1 MENLIEENLD
11 ININSSLFSPLSME
25 EKKSEDVIRPSVGYW
40 ANAWRRLNENK
51 VALFSLVM
59 IVIIILFAIFGP
71 ILIEKLYGFT
81 YKSTD
86 KTASNLWPNAQHWF
100 GTDNLGRDLF
110 TRVCIGTRKSLLIAL
125 FATLIDVVIG
135 CLYGGIMAYT
145 GGYVDEIMMRVVEVL
160 NSIPYLI
167 VTLIIIV
174 VLGNGYLPLMIAL
187 CITGWTGT
195 ARMVRGKIL
204 QLRESE
210 YVLAAEA
217 LGASTM
223 RIIIKHL
230 LPNTIGLII
239 LDVAQTIPA
248 VIVAETSLAFLG
260 LGLTTPRFSLG
271 SLLSSGQAS
280 MSFYPYQLL
289 FPTIVLVLLI
299 LSFNILGDGLRD
311 ALDPKLRQ

>member
-1 MENLIEENLD
+1 MVALVVLVLVTIIAIIGPHIKNLD
-11 ININSSLFSPLSME
+11 YLTIVTSAKNKGPSSEF
-25 EKKSEDVIRPSVGYW
+25 
-40 ANAWRRLNENK
+40 
-51 VALFSLVM
+51 
-59 IVIIILFAIFGP
+59 
-71 ILIEKLYGFT
+71 
-81 YKSTD
+81 
-86 KTASNLWPNAQHWF
+86 WF

-110 TRVCIGTRKSLLIAL
+110 TRVCIGTRKSLIIAL

-271 SLLSSGQAS
+271 SLLSAGQAS